1 MDRGLLDAA
10 EFNNASSDRLLGLAD
25 VAKVCMLQS
34 YHQNSEQMEISF
46 NKTKYDALPEKM
58 KAIIANAVDAA
69 GMNMSWKAID
79 RYSKDYITL
88 QTTDKVKFY
97 KTPDSVLKD
106 QLELYD
112 QVAKKYAEKNPLFKE
127 IVESQLAFAKRA
139 TQWEQDTVVSR
150 KMAFDHYFGPNA
162 KKPI

>member
-1 MDRGLLDAA
+1 
-10 EFNNASSDRLLGLAD
+10 
-25 VAKVCMLQS
+25 S
-34 YHQNSEQMEISF
+34 YHQNAEQMEISF
-46 NKTKYDALPEKM
+46 NKAKYDALPEKM

-69 GMNMSWKAID
+69 GMNMTWKAID

-97 KTPDSVLKD
+97 KTPESVLKR
-106 QLELYD
+106 QLEIYD
-112 QVAKKYAEKNPLFKE
+112 EVAKKYADKNPMFKK
-127 IVESQLAFAKRA
+127 IAESQIAYAKRA